1 MVSPEAVA
9 GQDPDRIRAGAHT
22 CLDPLGLR
30 IGEVLVT
37 EGSEERQHGQAG
49 PVGAAAASAFSI
61 TSLNIWKFKI
71 HTLLKPPLEN
81 FKKYLTG
88 M

>member
-9 GQDPDRIRAGAHT
+9 GQDPDRIREGAHT

-37 EGSEERQHGQAG
+37 EGSEERQRGQAG
-49 PVGAAAASAFSI
+49 PVEAAAVA
-61 TSLNIWKFKI
+61 LG
-71 HTLLKPPLEN
+71 PPFRKLSP
-81 FKKYLTG
+81 
-88 M
+88 